1 MIFAERINKDILN
14 WNKMKTINKFSGTLL
29 LMTAILLCSYVLM
42 HNGST
47 GVTKAI
53 TNVAVN
59 TPTGTPAIEHG
70 IKMDSTIKTRKAS
83 CACGR
88 LSVTVVGP
96 DPERRSLCN
105 CHLCQ
110 KQSGSVFSVQAR
122 FPKEQVT
129 IEGKATA
136 WKFPPA
142 NAVKPVTG
150 RTCGD
155 GGGTF
160 YFCPVCGTTVY
171 YTVDADPARIG
182 IKVGCFADP
191 TFPPPMIAGFEEYMY
206 RWALNVSALPMPGGH
221 HQ

>member
-1 MIFAERINKDILN
+1 
-14 WNKMKTINKFSGTLL
+14 MKTINKFSWTLL
-29 LMTAILLCSYVLM
+29 LMTAVLLSSYVLM
-42 HNGST
+42 HKEST
-47 GVTKAI
+47 DAPKAI
-53 TNVAVN
+53 TTTARVDAR
-59 TPTGTPAIEHG
+59 IRK
-70 IKMDSTIKTRKAS
+70 IDSTIKTRKAS

-88 LSVTVVGP
+88 LTATVVGP
-96 DPERRSLCN
+96 DPERRSLCT

-122 FPKEQVT
+122 FPREQVT

-136 WKFPPA
+136 WKFP
-142 NAVKPVTG
+142 VKDGQTAVTG

-171 YTVDADPARIG
+171 YTVDADTSRIG

-206 RWALNVSALPMPGGH
+206 PWALNVSALPMPGGH

>member
-1 MIFAERINKDILN
+1 
-14 WNKMKTINKFSGTLL
+14 MKTINKISSLL
-29 LMTAILLCSYVLM
+29 LLTAAVLLCSYALM
-42 HNGST
+42 KKEST
-47 GVTKAI
+47 YAPRSNI
-53 TNVAVN
+53 T
-59 TPTGTPAIEHG
+59 TTAIETPNATSPFDH
-70 IKMDSTIKTRKAS
+70 KAKTDSAIHIRKAT
-83 CACGR
+83 CACGQ
-88 LSVTVVGP
+88 LKVTTNGP
-96 DPERRSLCN
+96 DPERRSLCT

-110 KQSGSVFSVQAR
+110 KQSGSVFSVQSR

-129 IEGKATA
+129 IEGKSTA

-142 NAVKPVTG
+142 NGVGPVTG

-171 YTVDADPARIG
+171 YTVDADTDRIG
-182 IKVGCFADP
+182 IKVGTFADP

-206 RWALNVSALPMPGGH
+206 PWALNVSALPMPGGH

>member
-1 MIFAERINKDILN
+1 M
-14 WNKMKTINKFSGTLL
+14 NKMKTINKFSGLL
-29 LMTAILLCSYVLM
+29 LLITAAFLSSYVLM
-42 HNGST
+42 HKEST
-47 GVTKAI
+47 NITKA
-53 TNVAVN
+53 AV
-59 TPTGTPAIEHG
+59 TIGAVGTLFG
-70 IKMDSTIKTRKAS
+70 KTDSDIKTRKAT
-83 CACGR
+83 CACGQ
-88 LSVTVVGP
+88 LKVTTKGP
-96 DPERRSLCN
+96 DPERRSLCT

-122 FPKEQVT
+122 FPKEEVT
-129 IEGKATA
+129 IEGKSTA

-142 NAVKPVTG
+142 NGAGPVTG

-171 YTVDADPARIG
+171 YTVDADTARIG
-182 IKVGCFADP
+182 IKVGTFADP

-206 RWALNVSALPMPGGH
+206 PWALNVSALPMPGGH